1 MIFSVFLEA
10 VGSILRIII
19 SAYTW
24 IIIGAAIISWVRPD
38 PYNPI
43 VQLLHRL
50 TEPVYAAIRRVIPTV
65 FGGIDIAPIIVLLSL
80 QFIDR
85 FFVRLMFAYAA

>member
-10 VGSILRIII
+10 VGSILHIII

-43 VQLLHRL
+43 VL
-50 TEPVYAAIRRVIPTV
+50 
-65 FGGIDIAPIIVLLSL
+65 
-80 QFIDR
+80 
-85 FFVRLMFAYAA
+85 

>member
-1 MIFSVFLEA
+1 MCS
-10 VGSILRIII
+10 S
-19 SAYTW
+19 
-24 IIIGAAIISWVRPD
+24 D
-38 PYNPI
+38 
-43 VQLLHRL
+43 LLYRL
-50 TEPVYAAIRRVIPTV
+50 TEPVYGAIRRVIPTV

>member
-10 VGSILRIII
+10 IGSILHIVI

-43 VQLLHRL
+43 VQLLYRL
-50 TEPVYAAIRRVIPTV
+50 TEPVYGAIRRMIPTV

-80 QFIDR
+80 QSINE
-85 FFVRLMFAYAA
+85 FFVRPMFAYAA